1 MQYQDAYIAGFRK
14 AAEVAGVDPAAL
26 YKKATA
32 LQKQAIDFR
41 LAQRVAQRFAS
52 GRWDSGTAK
61 KLMARILM
69 NPPSTDIGH
78 LGALAPET
86 QRKILSQVR
95 LTPGMR
101 QYLSGLE
108 TTPRHLYRPT
118 ARGARNNEFLTLL
131 SDLADRPKLHA
142 NAVAGAKSLP
152 GAMTAVKRTVP
163 AGWKDM
169 RSASERLFD
178 ALARG

>member
-1 MQYQDAYIAGFRK
+1 MQYQEVYIKGFCK
-14 AAEVAGVDPAAL
+14 AAEAAGVDPVAL

-32 LQKQAIDFR
+32 MQKKAIDFR

-52 GRWDSGTAK
+52 GRWNSGTAK
-61 KLMARILM
+61 KLMERILM
-69 NPPSTDIGH
+69 NPPRGDIGH
-78 LGALAPET
+78 FGKLTPEM
-86 QRKILSQVR
+86 QRKILSQVD
-95 LTPGMR
+95 LTSGMR
-101 QYLSGLE
+101 QYLSGLG
-108 TTPRHLYRPT
+108 TTLRDAYKPT

-131 SDLADRPKLHA
+131 SDLAERPKLHA

-163 AGWKDM
+163 TDWKDM
-169 RSASERLFD
+169 RSSSERLFD

>member
-1 MQYQDAYIAGFRK
+1 MQHQDAYIAGFCK
-14 AAEVAGVDPAAL
+14 AAEVAGVDPVAL
-26 YKKATA
+26 YKKTAA
-32 LQKQAIDFR
+32 LQKKAIDFR
-41 LAQRVAQRFAS
+41 LAKRVAQRFAS
-52 GRWDSGTAK
+52 GRWNSDTAK

-69 NPPSTDIGH
+69 NPPRGDIDH
-78 LGALAPET
+78 FGALEPEM

-101 QYLSGLE
+101 QYLSGLG
-108 TTPRHLYRPT
+108 TMLRHLYRPT
-118 ARGARNNEFLTLL
+118 ARGARNNEFLMLL
-131 SDLADRPKLHA
+131 SDLAERPKLHA
-142 NAVAGAKSLP
+142 NAVANAKSLP

-163 AGWKDM
+163 TDWKDM